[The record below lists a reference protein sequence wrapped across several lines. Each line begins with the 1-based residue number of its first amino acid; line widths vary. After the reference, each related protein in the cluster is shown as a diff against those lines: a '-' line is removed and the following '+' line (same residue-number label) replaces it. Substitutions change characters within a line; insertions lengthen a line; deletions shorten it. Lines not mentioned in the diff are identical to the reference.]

1 MRFLMAIPA
10 IVGLVPIALA
20 VPHDKQKAQK
30 VDVMIQQIKA
40 TSEMDITV
48 VSQESS
54 QVLGHACSNILNS
67 GAFAEKPI
75 TATLDKNGAGTL
87 AVGNQMYIVNEN
99 PETSGGITC
108 HRTYN
113 DVESFILCAVP
124 LPTSLPLTP
133 VSNGEK
139 ASCFNSGNIPS
150 LQAAFRTILA
160 QNKAPETETTNIVQ
174 RNEMP
179 MHKRQAP
186 CGQWSSSTQIVG
198 DGDPHQNYLHT
209 QLSVSVLQNLENV
222 NCGEASSC
230 TVGQSES
237 ISYTIGWTASATAFE
252 WLTGGFSVSVSWTTG
267 DTYSCTGSS
276 NDTVCVWYNT
286 AHTAYTVQNGAYND
300 CTGFS
305 PSGSTLIMRSPN
317 SNNVGGGY
325 NCIIGT
331 SCSSQGANYW
341 DYNGPAGGP
350 Q

>member
-1 MRFLMAIPA
+1 MRILKAIPA
-10 IVGLVPIALA
+10 VPWLASIALA
-20 VPHDKQKAQK
+20 VPHDKQKAQN
-30 VDVMIQQIKA
+30 VDVMVQQIKA

-48 VSQESS
+48 VSQDSS
-54 QVLGHACSNILNS
+54 QVLGYACSNILNS
-67 GAFAEKPI
+67 GVFAEKPI
-75 TATLDKNGAGTL
+75 TATLDENGAGTL
-87 AVGNQMYIVNEN
+87 AVGNQMYIVNED

-108 HRTYN
+108 SRTYN
-113 DVESFILCAVP
+113 DVESFILCAVS
-124 LPTSLPLTP
+124 LPASLPLTP
-133 VSNGEK
+133 IRSRDK
-139 ASCFNSGNIPS
+139 TSCFSSGNTPS
-150 LQAAFRTILA
+150 LQAIFRSILA
-160 QNKAPETETTNIVQ
+160 QNKAPETEITNIIQ
-174 RNEMP
+174 RDEP
-179 MHKRQAP
+179 PTLHKRQAP

-209 QLSVSVLQNLENV
+209 QLSENV
-222 NCGEASSC
+222 NCGEATSC
-230 TVGQSES
+230 TVGQTES
-237 ISYTIGWTASATAFE
+237 ISYTIGWSATATAFE

-267 DTYSCTGSS
+267 NTYSCTGSS

-305 PSGSTLIMRSPN
+305 PSGGTLIMRSPN

>member
-1 MRFLMAIPA
+1 MRFLMLITAGA
-10 IVGLVPIALA
+10 GLVSIALA
-20 VPHDKQKAQK
+20 VPHDKQKTQE

-48 VSQESS
+48 LSQESS
-54 QVLGHACSNILNS
+54 KILGYACSNILNS

-75 TATLDKNGAGTL
+75 KADLDENGAGTL
-87 AVGNQMYIVNEN
+87 AVGNHMYIVNED

-108 HRTYN
+108 GRTYN

-133 VSNGEK
+133 ISNGEK
-139 ASCFNSGNIPS
+139 ASCFNSGNTPS
-150 LQAAFRTILA
+150 LEAAFRSILA
-160 QNKAPETETTNIVQ
+160 QNKAPETGMTDIDDL
-174 RNEMP
+174 P
-179 MHKRQAP
+179 MLHKRQTA
-186 CGQWSSSTQIVG
+186 CGQWSSDTQVVG

-209 QLSVSVLQNLENV
+209 QLSENV
-222 NCGEASSC
+222 NCGEATSC

-237 ISYTIGWTASATAFE
+237 ISYTIGWSATATAFQ
-252 WLTGGFSVSVSWTTG
+252 WLTGGFAVSVTWTTG

-305 PSGSTLIMRSPN
+305 PSGGTFIMRSPN
-317 SNNVGGGY
+317 SNNEGGGY
-325 NCIIGT
+325 NCIIGS
-331 SCSSQGANYW
+331 SCTNQGADYW